1 MQELIFTDD
10 PAAALGRLLRS
21 RTGRVFMLADEN
33 TAAFAPSIAGCTPV
47 VVPAGDDNKTLKSAR
62 IIWQAMVD
70 GGATRLSTVVNF
82 GGGMISDLG
91 GFAAATFKRGI
102 SFINVP
108 TTLLAAVDA
117 AVGGKTGINFAGLKN
132 EIGVFREADAVVISA
147 TYFSTLPRA
156 ELMSGYAEM
165 VKHSLIADA
174 AGYGR
179 LIAVDP
185 AAIPPSAMLE
195 LLRDSVEIKRR
206 IVSADPSERGIR
218 KALNLGHT
226 VGHAFEEFALLKSC
240 PLPHGAAVAHGLLAE
255 MVIANLCLGFPSDEL
270 YRYAAW
276 LQANYAPVRFT
287 CDDYP
292 QLLGLMA
299 HDKKNASPD
308 AINFTLLA
316 APADPRIDCTAT
328 LSDITAALDIFR
340 DLLSC

>member
-47 VVPAGDDNKTLKSAR
+47 VVPVGDDNKTLKSAR